1 MPPVSCAPNHA
12 TLLMLKKS
20 TGGGDRRRYQ
30 SQKTQNVMRPESCNW
45 RDPQSRLLVDVVAR
59 KGVEV

>member
-20 TGGGDRRRYQ
+20 TGGGGRRRYQ
-30 SQKTQNVMRPESCNW
+30 SQKPQNVMRPEICNW
-45 RDPQSRLLVDVVAR
+45 RGPQIRLLVAVGDR
-59 KGVEV
+59 NGVEV

>member
-1 MPPVSCAPNHA
+1 MPPVSYAPNHA

-30 SQKTQNVMRPESCNW
+30 SQKSQNVMRPESCNW
-45 RDPQSRLLVDVVAR
+45 RGPQSRLLVAVVAR
-59 KGVEV
+59 NGVDV